1 MKKFSPSPYLSVG
14 TLLLA
19 LLLWSGVLYFAR
31 TISAAAE
38 RHRAD
43 LAGME
48 QQTAEQATT
57 LRFHALARETKDD
70 RSHLDALSSFDLAE
84 ILDAIEALARDAG
97 LPVEITQ
104 APSITS
110 SESSPIR
117 TASFSIE
124 AQGTF
129 AEVARVVALLETMP
143 IPSSLDEV
151 RLERVA
157 GEASTARRAWRAIT
171 TVRFLTTADI
181 PAL

>member
-1 MKKFSPSPYLSVG
+1 MKFSPSSYLSFG
-14 TLLLA
+14 ALLLA

-38 RHRAD
+38 GHRDD

-48 QQTAEQATT
+48 QQTAEQAAA
-57 LRFHALARETKDD
+57 LRLHALSRETKDD
-70 RSHLDALSSFDLAE
+70 RSRLDALSSFDLAE
-84 ILDAIEALARDAG
+84 ILDAIEALARDVG
-97 LPVEITQ
+97 VPVEITQ

-110 SESSPIR
+110 SEASPIR
-117 TASFSIE
+117 TAVFSIE

-157 GEASTARRAWRAIT
+157 LSATRSAWRTII